1 MLLGE
6 GKWYRLNETNVSR
19 LPHERGVYELSGTG
33 AIVVYI
39 GWTDEDLQVVLR
51 AHIKDPR
58 NTCIAKNA
66 FFFRFE
72 LTAAPEQRASEILAT
87 YRAERYGLLPE
98 CMESK
103 GPKEAQGTQKEEPGN

>member
-6 GKWYRLNETNVSR
+6 SKWYRLNETNVSR
-19 LPHERGVYELSGTG
+19 LPRDPGVYELAGTG

-39 GWTDEDLQVVLR
+39 GWTEEDLQAVLR
-51 AHIKDPR
+51 AHIRNPR

-66 FFFRFE
+66 FFFRFQ
-72 LTAAPEQRASEILAT
+72 LTAAPKQRANELLAAF
-87 YRAERYGLLPE
+87 RAERYGVLPE

-103 GPKEAQGTQKEEPGN
+103 GTKDV